1 MQHFADF
8 GIVKQANKQLKRLNE
23 AKQAP
28 SYLMP
33 NRSGLGQE
41 AQHYADPKTFGDTL
55 PFYSRAGAAKRKNN
69 TRVEVSRQLKLDKDN
84 SDSLL
89 DPYVKPYEKV
99 SLVAKKQTNP
109 EWSDV
114 RKVNDSA
121 ASKSGYLG
129 FRTDPYKG
137 YGGMMEEA
145 IPDNELIKVNRLK
158 RNVKPKLLDGL
169 YDNSVN
175 DFIYD

>member
-8 GIVKQANKQLKRLNE
+8 GYVRTANKQLKRLHE
-23 AKQAP
+23 SKQAP

-69 TRVEVSRQLKLDKDN
+69 TRVEVSRQLKLDNSN
-84 SDSLL
+84 SDPLL
-89 DPYVKPYEKV
+89 DPYTKPYEKV
-99 SLVAKKQTNP
+99 SLVNKKQTNP
-109 EWSDV
+109 EWSDI
-114 RKVNDSA
+114 RKTDDSA
-121 ASKSGYLG
+121 ASSSGYLG

-145 IPDNELIKVNRLK
+145 VPSNELSKVNRLK
-158 RNVKPKLLDGL
+158 RKVSPTLA
-169 YDNSVN
+169 NSLFDDSAN